1 MSICVHG
8 LSVLHMHLKHHSN
21 FAFQNI
27 LHNYHNALILIW
39 YIQNNATQICQRF
52 SYTYMRR
59 RKMHPTGVRG
69 GVRTP
74 SPWKNSNS
82 LNSHLNFTK
91 ICLRKTKLSFDTPP
105 PSQEFFLFWIS
116 ACACIT
122 ITLSIVLL
130 DSLNSYID
138 FNNVAYRVYCI
149 LFYFQRADHSN
160 YTKG

>member
-1 MSICVHG
+1 
-8 LSVLHMHLKHHSN
+8 
-21 FAFQNI
+21 
-27 LHNYHNALILIW
+27 
-39 YIQNNATQICQRF
+39 
-52 SYTYMRR
+52 
-59 RKMHPTGVRG
+59 MHPTGVRG

-91 ICLRKTKLSFDTPP
+91 ICLEAPPPSGKQNYLSTPP
-105 PSQEFFLFWIS
+105 PPFIGNFLFWIR
-116 ACACIT
+116 ACIT

-138 FNNVAYRVYCI
+138 VNYVACRVYCT

-160 YTKG
+160 CTKGQLNDCIKCIQLYHVNIKTFHSIE